1 MSATMTYRPGA
12 GSLSGAWD
20 HLEETVDRLA
30 DVVESLLVGSGEF
43 VCSLGF
49 EEAEALAE
57 LLDAGHHTRTAAR
70 LMHRWVLT
78 EPDWGDDAEHF
89 DTLQQ
94 WLALSLEP
102 VRGR

>member
-1 MSATMTYRPGA
+1 MSTTMTYRPGA
-12 GSLSGAWD
+12 ASVPFAGD
-20 HLEETVDRLA
+20 HLEETLHRLA
-30 DVVESLLVGSGEF
+30 EVVESLLAGSGEF
-43 VCSLGF
+43 VCSLRF

-89 DTLQQ
+89 DTLRQ
-94 WLALSLEP
+94 WLMLSLEP
-102 VRGR
+102 VQGR